1 MESQTKHLTATGQLF
16 IVATPIG
23 NLGDITYRAVE
34 TLKSVDLVAAEDTRT
49 SRKLLQ
55 HCGIA
60 TPMMAV
66 HEHNEEYAAG
76 KLLQRL
82 QQGENIALISDAG
95 TPLISDPGYRLVRKL
110 RSEGIRITPIP
121 GASSVLTALCAAG
134 LPTDHF
140 RFEGFLPRS
149 GSSRSA
155 ALQRVAESSETNVIL
170 ESPRRLLSSLKH
182 LQPLLEEAR
191 ELVVARE
198 LTKLHEEFIAG
209 TVAEL
214 IAHFSTSA
222 PRGEIVL
229 VVAPALPKVCGE
241 ISDSDIQ
248 RMLETAAMQVLP
260 PSARAKTIAKEL
272 GINKS
277 RVYDLISGQ

>member
-1 MESQTKHLTATGQLF
+1 MESQPKHQTPTGQLF
-16 IVATPIG
+16 VVATPIG

-34 TLKSVDLVAAEDTRT
+34 TLKNVDLIAAEDTRT

-55 HCGIA
+55 HCGIS
-60 TPMMAV
+60 TPMIAV

-82 QQGENIALISDAG
+82 QQGESIALISDAG

-149 GSSRSA
+149 GASRSTA
-155 ALQRVAESSETNVIL
+155 MQRVAESSETNVIL
-170 ESPRRLLSSLKH
+170 ESPRRLLSSLKN
-182 LQPLLEEAR
+182 LQPLLEEVR

-198 LTKLHEEFIAG
+198 LTKLHEEFISG

-214 IAHFSTSA
+214 IAHFSEHA

-229 VVAPALPKVCGE
+229 IVAPCLPKVRGE
-241 ISDSDIQ
+241 IHDEDIHAL
-248 RMLETAAMQVLP
+248 LETAVMQALP
-260 PSARAKTIAKEL
+260 PSARAKSVAKEL
-272 GINKS
+272 GVSKS
-277 RVYDLISGQ
+277 RVYDLITGQ

>member
-1 MESQTKHLTATGQLF
+1 MESQPKHQTPTGQLF
-16 IVATPIG
+16 VVATPIG

-34 TLKSVDLVAAEDTRT
+34 TLKNVDLIAAEDTRT

-55 HCGIA
+55 HCGIS
-60 TPMMAV
+60 TPMIAV

-82 QQGENIALISDAG
+82 QQGESIALISDAG

-149 GSSRSA
+149 GASRSA
-155 ALQRVAESSETNVIL
+155 AMQRVAESSETNVIL
-170 ESPRRLLSSLKH
+170 ESPRRLLSSLKN
-182 LQPLLEEAR
+182 LQPLLEEGR

-198 LTKLHEEFIAG
+198 LTKLTPLF
-209 TVAEL
+209 
-214 IAHFSTSA
+214 
-222 PRGEIVL
+222 
-229 VVAPALPKVCGE
+229 
-241 ISDSDIQ
+241 Q
-248 RMLETAAMQVLP
+248 
-260 PSARAKTIAKEL
+260 
-272 GINKS
+272 
-277 RVYDLISGQ
+277 